1 MEPWQMIYH
10 RKGAESAENFFFLLS
25 AETPESKKQ
34 SAYSSKL
41 FTIRVIPSRMTGTLK
56 FNSNPRFKPV
66 NFKYVSNWALWIGS
80 IVSHDLSSKTMAFLT
95 TRSIL

>member
-1 MEPWQMIYH
+1 MIFH

-41 FTIRVIPSRMTGTLK
+41 FAIRVIPSRMMETLK
-56 FNSNPRFKPV
+56 LNSSPRFNPV
-66 NFKYVSNWALWIGS
+66 NFKYVSSWAL
-80 IVSHDLSSKTMAFLT
+80 
-95 TRSIL
+95 